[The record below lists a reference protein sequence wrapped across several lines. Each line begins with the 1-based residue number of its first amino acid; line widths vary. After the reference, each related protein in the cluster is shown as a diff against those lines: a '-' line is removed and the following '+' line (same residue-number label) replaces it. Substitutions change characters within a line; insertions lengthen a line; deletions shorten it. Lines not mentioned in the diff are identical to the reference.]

1 MLALT
6 FGGTEQIA
14 LATVDKPRLLQPT
27 DVIVKVTLCGI
38 CGSDLHPY
46 HGREAGLQPGTIVGH
61 EFTGLVEAVGEQAAA
76 PGDRVMSPF
85 TTSCGACFFC
95 GSGLTCRC
103 SHAQG
108 ARCFGWVG
116 EAAGGEAAAPGAGLQ
131 GSQAQYVRVPLA
143 DGTLVKVDAQRG
155 GGSDSCCTVTI
166 QARRDAMQVPEG
178 VTDEECILLGDILS
192 TAFFCADQA
201 SISLGDTA
209 VVIGCG
215 PVGLLA
221 ILAARQRGAATVVA
235 VDAVPT
241 RRLKAAEFGA
251 MAVGIS
257 EAAAAVAA
265 ATGGRGADVALEL
278 VGSGAALGLGFELLR
293 NGGVL
298 SSIGVHSEPQFPFSP
313 VDAYNKNLTYRSGR
327 CPARRYMQQL
337 LPLVVSKAWP
347 FADIISHRMPL
358 QQGVEAYKMFAE
370 RRAGVIKIVLDPW
383 AE

>member
-1 MLALT
+1 MAEAAAGDKMLALT
-6 FGGTEQIA
+6 FGGTEQIV
-14 LATVDKPRLLQPT
+14 LAEVEKPAILQPT

-46 HGREAGLQPGTIVGH
+46 HGREAGLAQGTIVGH
-61 EFTGLVEAVGEQAAA
+61 EFTGVVEAVGEQVTQLQ
-76 PGDRVMSPF
+76 PGDCVMSPF
-85 TTSCGACFFC
+85 TTSCGSCFAC
-95 GSGLTCRC
+95 SKGLTCRC

-116 EAAGGEAAAPGAGLQ
+116 EVPGGGVPAPGCGLQ

-143 DGTLVKVDAQRG
+143 DGTLVK
-155 GGSDSCCTVTI
+155 
-166 QARRDAMQVPEG
+166 VPEG

-201 SISLGDTA
+201 SISPGDTA
-209 VVIGCG
+209 VIIGCG

-221 ILAARQRGAATVVA
+221 ILAARQRGASSVIA

-241 RRLKAAEFGA
+241 RRYKAAEFGA

-265 ATGGRGADVALEL
+265 ATGGRGADMALEL

-293 NGGVL
+293 PGGVL
-298 SSIGVHSEPQFPFSP
+298 SSIGVHTEPQFPFSP

-327 CPARRYMQQL
+327 CPARHYMQQL
-337 LPLVVSKAWP
+337 LPLVQAKAWP
-347 FADIISHRMPL
+347 FTAIISHRMPL

-370 RRAGVIKIVLDPW
+370 RREGVIKIVLDPW
-383 AE
+383 AQ